1 MCPISPNKCCPN
13 FVLCEIR
20 PIEVFASPFSKAEF
34 IVTDR
39 SKEMEGEGG
48 GGKIAVRN
56 KEMLLMRTSK
66 LCELPKSTLKYRV
79 NNKERNTEKLVSI
92 RNYS

>member
-1 MCPISPNKCCPN
+1 M
-13 FVLCEIR
+13 
-20 PIEVFASPFSKAEF
+20 
-34 IVTDR
+34 
-39 SKEMEGEGG
+39 
-48 GGKIAVRN
+48 AVRN